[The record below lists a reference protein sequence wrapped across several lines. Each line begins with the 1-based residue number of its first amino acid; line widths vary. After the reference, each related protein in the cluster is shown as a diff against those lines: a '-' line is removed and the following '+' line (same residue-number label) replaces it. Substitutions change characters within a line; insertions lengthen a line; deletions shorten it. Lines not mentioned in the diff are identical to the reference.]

1 MKFFLLIVKNIFRN
15 RVRSVLTALCTM
27 VLVFVITLVWSILTF
42 LDNAMAAKDTGFK
55 AIVTEK
61 WQFPS
66 QMPFSYASTL
76 VEGAARADHPED
88 VKPLDSMTWQF
99 YAGTTGEL
107 KDRNNDNSMFAFA
120 LEPIKLVTMMDE
132 LDSLPPG
139 KKAEMQKT
147 VEKMQQNRQAIVI
160 GRTRLKSL
168 DKKIGERIKLTSFN
182 YKGIDLEFEIVGTF
196 PDGRYDLNAAMN
208 RDYLLAALDE
218 YKQKNGRPHFLEE
231 KTLGL
236 VWLRVADADSF
247 AKINDQIESSPL
259 YASPAVKCET
269 AASGISSFLDGYRD
283 MIWGMRCLLAPAAI
297 ITMALVISNAISISV
312 RERRMEIAVL
322 KVLGFRPT
330 QVMAL
335 VLGESLLLGTLAG
348 LASSWLTLFVINYW
362 WGGIKFPI
370 AFFAAFMISNH
381 ALWWGPVIGALT
393 AIAGSI
399 VPAWSARSVK
409 VSDVFSK
416 VA

>member
-1 MKFFLLIVKNIFRN
+1 MKFFLLIFKNIFRN

-27 VLVFVITLVWSILTF
+27 VLVFVITLVWSILSF
-42 LDNAMAAKDTGFK
+42 LDNAMVAKDAGFK
-55 AIVTEK
+55 AIVTER

-66 QMPFSYASTL
+66 QMPFSYAATL
-76 VEGAARADHPED
+76 TEGAARADHPED
-88 VKPLDSMTWQF
+88 QKPLDSMTWQF

-107 KDRNNDNSMFAFA
+107 KDRNNENSMFAFA
-120 LEPIKLVTMMDE
+120 LEPVKLVTMMDD

-139 KKAEMQKT
+139 KKAEMQRI
-147 VEKMQQNRQAIVI
+147 VEKMEQNRQGLVL
-160 GRTRLKSL
+160 GKTRLKSFN
-168 DKKIGERIKLTSFN
+168 KKIGERLKLTSFN

-196 PDGRYDLNAAMN
+196 PDGRYDLSAAMH
-208 RDYLLAALDE
+208 RDYLLAALDD

-236 VWLRVADADSF
+236 VWLRVADADAF

-259 YASPAVKCET
+259 YSSPAVKCET

-283 MIWGMRCLLAPAAI
+283 MIWGMRYLLAPAAL
-297 ITMALVISNAISISV
+297 ITMALVLSNAISISV

-322 KVLGFRPT
+322 KVLGFGPF
-330 QVMAL
+330 QVMCL
-335 VLGESLLLGTLAG
+335 VLGESLVLGTLAG
-348 LASSWLTLFVINYW
+348 LASSWCTLLFINYW

-370 AFFAAFMISNH
+370 AFFSAFMISTH
-381 ALWWGPVIGALT
+381 ALWWGPLIGALT
-393 AIAGSI
+393 ALAGSV
-399 VPAWSARSVK
+399 VPAWSARSVR